1 MVMDNSGDAG
11 LRDPTRARFFGAELM
26 WYGRPPRPARVELQS
41 FVDHNN
47 SPRTIP
53 RLRAHVSQC
62 FRASY
67 KKTAAEAFLISN
79 DPVAAVVLTKNKD

>member
-1 MVMDNSGDAG
+1 MDNSGDAG

-26 WYGRPPRPARVELQS
+26 WYGQPSHPARAELQS

-47 SPRTIP
+47 GPRTIP
-53 RLRAHVSQC
+53 RLKAHVSQC

-67 KKTAAEAFLISN
+67 KNTAAEPVLISN
-79 DPVAAVVLTKNKD
+79 DPVAVVVLTENKD